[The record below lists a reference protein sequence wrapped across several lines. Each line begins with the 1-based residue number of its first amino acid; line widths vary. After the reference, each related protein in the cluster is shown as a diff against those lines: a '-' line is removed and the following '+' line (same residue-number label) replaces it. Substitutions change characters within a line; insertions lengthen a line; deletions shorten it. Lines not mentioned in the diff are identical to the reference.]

1 MKISWVLWWILSI
14 IEVVSFLVFSALLWM
29 RDVDATGAVQTTEL
43 KWINIGVLF
52 SAYVLPFGIQIVWL
66 IINVVLNS
74 KKKA

>member
-14 IEVVSFLVFSALLWM
+14 IEVLSFLVFSALLWM

-43 KWINIGVLF
+43 KWINIGILF